1 MPEPFMRIEAGV
13 GRDFWVPRNQR
24 LKNSEHRDLSY
35 KRGEGGTVS
44 CHQKR
49 DKSTSWNQGRDGRRQ
64 QFEKAEMLPDPTLGW
79 GFWPHF
85 PLEL

>member
-1 MPEPFMRIEAGV
+1 MRFEAGV
-13 GRDFWVPRNQR
+13 GSDFWVPRNQR

-49 DKSTSWNQGRDGRRQ
+49 DKSTSWNQGRGGRRQ

-79 GFWPHF
+79 GSWPHF